1 MIIAEHKVDLLAEYC
16 DEIIA
21 MAEGTI
27 IAQGTVREVFQLQIL
42 REKKVRIPQVVTLAL
57 LLEEKKKALS
67 SIPVNEREAVA
78 MLKERG
84 DI

>member
-1 MIIAEHKVDLLAEYC
+1 M
-16 DEIIA
+16 
-21 MAEGTI
+21 
-27 IAQGTVREVFQLQIL
+27 FQLQIL

>member
-1 MIIAEHKVDLLAEYC
+1 
-16 DEIIA
+16 

-67 SIPVNEREAVA
+67 SIPVSEREAVA